1 MQREGQ
7 AASISRALLELA
19 WPLAASNLIAIT
31 IELIAAFWVSRIIG
45 TGGLDVV
52 TGARPLL
59 FTLLFVFGSIHMGAG
74 VGVARS
80 IGAGTHEGMRIYV
93 AAAGLVIAMWLVALA
108 VLLPAMGWL
117 EGALRGGEQPRLASY
132 VVPWLVLTLPLV
144 IFAHVSV
151 DVASAARQTRLA
163 LARTLID
170 LGAMCVLTPPLLH
183 AFGVAGAALA
193 SALSALIMTV
203 FLVRTL
209 LRRRTAWGLG
219 ELAGARRSMVRA
231 WREILGVGFPVQA
244 ARASTFAAQA
254 FMVGALAVDGM
265 PARTGYATSV
275 MLMVVGAVISNSLAQ
290 SGAILVAQAAG
301 ARDAARVRAT
311 FIATLRM
318 GLAIGAATASAFF
331 LGGRWFL
338 RIFTDEPAV
347 LERGAHAI
355 TIMSIGLFAM
365 ATWQVLIASM
375 AALKVS
381 KRAGLVGVLCELLG
395 VVVVLA
401 WDVTPRLDAVCA
413 AFLVSNFARAI
424 VLGALF
430 PSVLRAATVSPV

>member
-1 MQREGQ
+1 M
-7 AASISRALLELA
+7 
-19 WPLAASNLIAIT
+19 
-31 IELIAAFWVSRIIG
+31 
-45 TGGLDVV
+45 
-52 TGARPLL
+52 
-59 FTLLFVFGSIHMGAG
+59 
-74 VGVARS
+74 VGV
-80 IGAGTHEGMRIYV
+80 
-93 AAAGLVIAMWLVALA
+93 
-108 VLLPAMGWL
+108 
-117 EGALRGGEQPRLASY
+117 
-132 VVPWLVLTLPLV
+132 
-144 IFAHVSV
+144 
-151 DVASAARQTRLA
+151 
-163 LARTLID
+163 
-170 LGAMCVLTPPLLH
+170 
-183 AFGVAGAALA
+183 
-193 SALSALIMTV
+193 
-203 FLVRTL
+203 
-209 LRRRTAWGLG
+209 
-219 ELAGARRSMVRA
+219 
-231 WREILGVGFPVQA
+231 
-244 ARASTFAAQA
+244 
-254 FMVGALAVDGM
+254 LAVDGM

-311 FIATLRM
+311 FSATLRM